1 LKKTSQ
7 FKNGYQTYTTT
18 LSQFNSPYN
27 NTRETNIWER
37 AQNQMT
43 TSHSTNLTS
52 IS

>member
-27 NTRETNIWER
+27 NTRKIR
-37 AQNQMT
+37 HGKDQNQMT
-43 TSHSTNLTS
+43 TSHSTKN
-52 IS
+52 